1 VSRKTQAGT
10 RTAAAANGV
19 RLDTVSKHREKVLA
33 HAEAQL
39 ALQGKESPAELLAL
53 YKRFLKIE
61 NHRLRLKHYA
71 GGGGREIA
79 HQRASLVDIVL
90 RHLFDGAAARNA
102 GADLRQLS
110 LVAIGGYGRDELN
123 PFSDVDIMFL
133 HSSKAREV
141 PSELNEVIQMILYML
156 WDIGFKVGHST
167 RSISGAVKQAN
178 IDMLS
183 KTSLLE
189 SRHVAGSG
197 ELFDEFRAEFVKRCV
212 DGHEKEYILQRVEN
226 QTERHGKFGGSVYM
240 QEPNVK
246 NGCGG
251 LRDYQNLLW
260 ISFFKERVN
269 STAELVSKKLL
280 SEVERRRLDRAYDF
294 LLRVRTELH
303 YLNKRGTDVLS
314 LVFQGQ
320 AANNFEYPEKNILRR
335 TEAFMRDYYQHAR
348 NIYNITEMLAE
359 RLGKG
364 IVDEKRV
371 GILNFF
377 GNGKKTVEHF
387 DGFYSEGDLIYPESR
402 EIFGQDPYRM
412 MRVFQHAQQ
421 RHLRLSPELQQLI
434 QRRLPLVGRTFQYS
448 RAARETFQAIL
459 SRKGEV
465 APVLRM
471 MHRVDFLGRYIPEFG
486 DLTCLVQHEF
496 FHRYTADEHTLVCI
510 GKLDSLI
517 DTPNPKLKDYRI
529 LFQKLEDAY
538 VLYLAMLLHDTGKA
552 TGARY
557 HAEASAVYAQRV
569 AARLQLS
576 SERRKALILLV
587 DNHMTLSD
595 VAQRRNLDDPTTIA
609 EFAEVVKSQANLDA
623 LMLLTLADGQ
633 GTGDEN
639 WSDWKESLVWQ
650 LYRSTTQFLED
661 ETSFFRQRRIQR
673 EELRQQVGAALPKDF
688 DEEVEAHF
696 QFMPDYYF
704 QTNPPDEIAAHVRLF
719 RAFLEREAKAMENAL
734 VPVVKWVPHP
744 EQGHTE
750 VWVCTWDRQALLSK
764 IAGSISVAHVNI
776 LSADIFT
783 RGDSLA
789 LDFFRV
795 CDTKF
800 QAVEDQRD
808 IQAVE
813 KMLKQALSQED
824 FDFRPLLLK
833 ARKRPGFHLSQEL
846 DFPTRISIDNG
857 AHPVYTLV
865 DIQTP
870 DRLGLLYYL
879 LRAFSDSRVNIV
891 LSRIT
896 TEKGAAIDSFYVTD
910 IEGRKIRDEDHI
922 VEIHKALQEA
932 AGGVAAVK
940 EPA

>member
-1 VSRKTQAGT
+1 VSRKSQAAP
-10 RTAAAANGV
+10 RTAAAGQAN
-19 RLDTVSKHREKVLA
+19 RLDAVSRHREKVLA

-71 GGGGREIA
+71 GGGGRELA

-90 RHLFDGAAARNA
+90 RHLFDGAAAKA
-102 GADLRQLS
+102 GEVDLRDLS

-133 HSSKAREV
+133 HSSKSKEV
-141 PSELNEVIQMILYML
+141 PPGLNEVIQMILYML

-167 RSISGAVKQAN
+167 RSIAGAIKQAN

-189 SRHVAGSG
+189 SRHVAGSE
-197 ELFDEFRAEFVKRCV
+197 ELFDEFRSEFVKRCV
-212 DGHEKEYILQRVEN
+212 HGHEQEYILQRVEN
-226 QTERHGKFGGSVYM
+226 QAERHAKFGGSVYM

-246 NGCGG
+246 NSCGG

-260 ISFFKERVN
+260 ISFFKDGIT
-269 STAELVSKKLL
+269 STAELVQKKLL
-280 SEVERRRLDRAYDF
+280 PDVERRRLDRAYDF

-314 LVFQGQ
+314 LGFQGQ
-320 AANNFEYPEKNILRR
+320 ASNNFQYPQKNILRR

-364 IVDEKRV
+364 AVDEKRS
-371 GILNFF
+371 GLLHFF
-377 GNGKKTVEHF
+377 GGGRKTVEHF
-387 DGFYSEGDLIYPESR
+387 DGFYSEGDEIYAESR
-402 EIFGQDPYRM
+402 EIFTQDPYRM

-421 RHLRLSPELQQLI
+421 RHLRLAPELQQLI
-434 QRRLPLVGRTFQYS
+434 RRRLPLVGRTFQYS
-448 RAARETFQAIL
+448 RAARETFQAIM

-465 APVLRM
+465 GRVLRM

-510 GKLDSLI
+510 DKLDSLI
-517 DTPNPKLKDYRI
+517 DTPNPKMKDYRI
-529 LFQKLEDAY
+529 LFQRLEDPYA
-538 VLYLAMLLHDTGKA
+538 LYLALLLHDTGKA

-557 HAEASAVYAQRV
+557 HAEASAIYAQRV

-576 SERRKALILLV
+576 SERRKSLILLV

-595 VAQRRNLDDPTTIA
+595 VAQRRNLDDPTTIE
-609 EFAEVVKSQANLDA
+609 EFANVVKTQANLDA

-661 ETSFFRQRRIQR
+661 ETSFFRQRRVAR
-673 EELRQQVGAALPKDF
+673 EELRKQVAALLPKDF
-688 DEEVEAHF
+688 SEEVEAHF
-696 QFMPDYYF
+696 QYMPDYYF
-704 QTNPPDEIAAHVRLF
+704 QTNPADEIGAHVRLF
-719 RAFLEREAKAMENAL
+719 RGFLEREAKGLENAL
-734 VPVVKWVPHP
+734 VPVVKWVPH
-744 EQGHTE
+744 ERQGHTE
-750 VWVCTWDRQALLSK
+750 VWICTWDRQALLTK
-764 IAGSISVAHVNI
+764 IAGSISVAHLNI

-783 RGDSLA
+783 RGDSMA

-800 QAVEDQRD
+800 QAVTDQRD
-808 IQAVE
+808 VLAVE

-824 FDFRPLLLK
+824 FDFRPLLQK
-833 ARKRPGFHLSQEL
+833 AKKRPGFHLSQEL

-879 LRAFSDSRVNIV
+879 LRAFADTKVNIV

-910 IEGRKIRDEDHI
+910 EEGRKLRDSDHI
-922 VEIHKALQEA
+922 TAIQHALQDA
-932 AGGVAAVK
+932 ASGASPK
-940 EPA
+940 ED

>member
-1 VSRKTQAGT
+1 VSRKSQAAP
-10 RTAAAANGV
+10 RTAAVGAAGQM
-19 RLDTVSKHREKVLA
+19 DAVSRHREKVLA

-61 NHRLRLKHYA
+61 NHRLRLKHHA
-71 GGGGREIA
+71 GEGGREIA

-90 RHLFDGAAARNA
+90 RHLFDGAAAKA
-102 GADLRQLS
+102 GEVNMKELS

-133 HSSKAREV
+133 HASKSKEV
-141 PSELNEVIQMILYML
+141 PAGLNEVVQMILYML

-167 RSISGAVKQAN
+167 RSIAGAVKQAN

-189 SRHVAGSG
+189 SRHVAGSA
-197 ELFDEFRAEFVKRCV
+197 ELFDEFRQEFVKKCV
-212 DGHEKEYILQRVEN
+212 NGHEKEYLLQRAEN
-226 QTERHGKFGGSVYM
+226 QSERHAKFGGSIYM

-246 NGCGG
+246 NACGG
-251 LRDYQNLLW
+251 MRDYQNLLW
-260 ISFFKERVN
+260 ISFFKEGIS
-269 STAELVSKKLL
+269 STAELVQKKLL
-280 SEVERRRLDRAYDF
+280 PEVERRRLDRAYDF

-314 LVFQGQ
+314 LGFQGQ
-320 AANNFEYPEKNILRR
+320 VANNFQYPQKNILRR

-348 NIYNITEMLAE
+348 NIFNITEMLAE
-359 RLGKG
+359 RMGQG
-364 IVDEKRV
+364 MVETKRP
-371 GILNFF
+371 GLLNLF
-377 GNGKKTVEHF
+377 GSTRKAIERF
-387 DGFYSEGDLIYPESR
+387 DGFYAEDDLIYAESR
-402 EIFGQDPYRM
+402 DVFTQDPYRM

-421 RHLRLSPELQQLI
+421 RHLRLSPELQQLVR
-434 QRRLPLVGRTFQYS
+434 RRLPLVGRTFQYS

-465 APVLRM
+465 GRVLRM
-471 MHRVDFLGRYIPEFG
+471 MHWMDFLGRYIPEFG

-510 GKLDSLI
+510 EKLDSLI
-517 DTPNPKLKDYRI
+517 DTQNPKMKDYQI
-529 LFQKLEDAY
+529 LFQKLEDPY
-538 VLYLAMLLHDTGKA
+538 TIYLALLLHDTGKA

-557 HAEASAVYAQRV
+557 HAEASAMYAQRV
-569 AARLQLS
+569 AARLQLN

-595 VAQRRNLDDPTTIA
+595 VAQRRNLDDPTTIQ
-609 EFAEVVKSQANLDA
+609 EFADVVKTQANLDA
-623 LMLLTLADGQ
+623 LMLITLADGQ

-650 LYRSTTQFLED
+650 LYRSTTQYLED
-661 ETSFFRQRRIQR
+661 GASFFRQRRIER
-673 EELRQQVGAALPKDF
+673 EELRDRVIDLLPKEF
-688 DEEVEAHF
+688 AEEVEAHF
-696 QFMPDYYF
+696 QYMPDYYF
-704 QTNPPDEIAAHVRLF
+704 QTNPADDIAAHVRLF
-719 RAFLEREAKAMENAL
+719 RAFLEREARGLENAL
-734 VPVVKWVPHP
+734 VPVVKWVPHQD
-744 EQGHTE
+744 QGHTE
-750 VWVCTWDRQALLSK
+750 VWICTWDRQALLTK
-764 IAGSISVAHVNI
+764 IAGSISVAHLNI

-783 RGDSLA
+783 RGDSMA

-800 QAVEDQRD
+800 QAVTDQRD
-808 IQAVE
+808 ILAVE

-824 FDFRPLLLK
+824 FDFRPLLQK
-833 ARKRPGFHLSQEL
+833 AKKRPGFHLSQEL

-879 LRAFSDSRVNIV
+879 LRGFADARVNIV

-910 IEGRKIRDEDHI
+910 QDGRKVRDPDHI
-922 VEIHKALQEA
+922 TAIQHALQEA
-932 AGGVAAVK
+932 AGGSSPK
-940 EPA
+940 EG

>member
-1 VSRKTQAGT
+1 MSRKTQAAR
-10 RTAAAANGV
+10 RTEAAGQLAGIDA
-19 RLDTVSKHREKVLA
+19 VSRHREKVLA

-71 GGGGREIA
+71 GEGGREIA

-90 RHLFDGAAARNA
+90 RHLYDGAAAKA
-102 GADLRQLS
+102 GDTDLRELS

-133 HSSKAREV
+133 HSSKAKEV
-141 PSELNEVIQMILYML
+141 PPELNEVIQMILYML

-167 RSISGAVKQAN
+167 RSIAGAIKQAN

-189 SRHVAGSG
+189 SRHVAGSV
-197 ELFDEFRAEFVKRCV
+197 ELFEDFRREFVKKCV
-212 DGHEKEYILQRVEN
+212 RSHEKEYIMQRFEN
-226 QTERHGKFGGSVYM
+226 QTERHAKFGETVYM

-260 ISFFKERVN
+260 ISFFREGIT
-269 STAELVSKKLL
+269 STAELVQKKLL
-280 SEVERRRLDRAYDF
+280 PEVERRRLERAYDF

-314 LVFQGQ
+314 LSFQGQ
-320 AANNFEYPEKNILRR
+320 IANNFHYPQKNILRR
-335 TEAFMRDYYQHAR
+335 TEAFMREYYSHAR
-348 NIYNITEMLAE
+348 DLFNITEMVAE
-359 RLGKG
+359 RLGRG
-364 IVDEKRV
+364 IVDAKPA
-371 GILNFF
+371 GLLNFF
-377 GNGKKTVEHF
+377 GNGKKQVEHF
-387 DGFYSEGDLIYPESR
+387 DGFYSEGDLIYAESR
-402 EIFGQDPYRM
+402 EVFSQDPYRM

-434 QRRLPLVGRTFQYS
+434 RRKLPLVGRTFQYS

-465 APVLRM
+465 GRVLRM
-471 MHRVDFLGRYIPEFG
+471 MHAIDFLGRYIPEFG
-486 DLTCLVQHEF
+486 ELTCLVQHEF

-510 GKLDSLI
+510 DKLDSLI
-517 DTPNPKLKDYRI
+517 DTTNPKLKDYRV
-529 LFQKLEDAY
+529 LFQKLEDPY
-538 VLYLAMLLHDTGKA
+538 VLYLALLLHDTGKA

-557 HAEASAVYAQRV
+557 HAEASALYAQRV

-576 SERRKALILLV
+576 SERRKSLILLV
-587 DNHMTLSD
+587 DNHMTLSN
-595 VAQRRNLDDPTTIA
+595 VAQRRNLDDAATIQ
-609 EFAEVVKSQANLDA
+609 EFAEVVKSRSNLDA

-650 LYRSTTQFLED
+650 LYRSTSQFLED
-661 ETSFFRQRRIQR
+661 GASFFRQRRIER
-673 EELRQQVGAALPKDF
+673 EQLRKQVGTILPADF
-688 DEEVEAHF
+688 EEEVEAHF
-696 QFMPDYYF
+696 QYMPDYYF
-704 QTNPPDEIAAHVRLF
+704 QTNPADDIAAHIRLF
-719 RAFLEREAKAMENAL
+719 RAFLEREAKGLENAL
-734 VPVVKWVPHP
+734 TPVVKWVPH
-744 EQGHTE
+744 EGQGHTE
-750 VWVCTWDRQALLSK
+750 MWICTWDRQALLTK
-764 IAGSISVAHVNI
+764 IAGSISVAHLNI

-800 QAVEDQRD
+800 QAVTDQRD
-808 IQAVE
+808 IAAVE
-813 KMLKQALSQED
+813 RMLKQALSQED
-824 FDFRPLLLK
+824 FDFRPLLQK
-833 ARKRPGFHLSQEL
+833 AKKRPGFHLSQEL
-846 DFPTRISIDNG
+846 DFPTRIWIDNG

-879 LRAFSDSRVNIV
+879 LRAFADVRVNIV

-910 IEGRKIRDEDHI
+910 AEGRKIRDQDHI
-922 VEIHKALQEA
+922 TEIQRALQQA
-932 AGGVAAVK
+932 TAGMAPKDG
-940 EPA
+940 

>member
-1 VSRKTQAGT
+1 MDAVSR
-10 RTAAAANGV
+10 
-19 RLDTVSKHREKVLA
+19 HREKVLA

-61 NHRLRLKHYA
+61 NHRLRLTHYA
-71 GGGGREIA
+71 EGGGREIA

-90 RHLFDGAAARNA
+90 RHLFDGAAAKA
-102 GADLRQLS
+102 GEVSLKELS

-133 HSSKAREV
+133 HSSKTKEV
-141 PSELNEVIQMILYML
+141 PDGLNEVIQMILYML

-167 RSISGAVKQAN
+167 RSIAGAIKQAN

-189 SRHVAGSG
+189 SRHVAGSQ
-197 ELFDEFRAEFVKRCV
+197 ELFEEFREEFVKKCV
-212 DGHEKEYILQRVEN
+212 QGHEKEYILQRVEN
-226 QTERHGKFGGSVYM
+226 QEERHAKFGGTVYM

-260 ISFFKERVN
+260 ISFFREGIS
-269 STAELVSKKLL
+269 STAGLVQKKLL
-280 SEVERRRLDRAYDF
+280 PEVERRRLDRAYDF

-314 LVFQGQ
+314 LGFQGHV
-320 AANNFEYPEKNILRR
+320 ANNFNYPQKNILRR

-348 NIYNITEMLAE
+348 NLFNVTEMLAE
-359 RLGKG
+359 RLGQG
-364 IVDEKRV
+364 VVDAKRT
-371 GILNFF
+371 GLLTFF
-377 GNGKKTVEHF
+377 GSARKPAEHF
-387 DGFYSEGDLIYPESR
+387 DGFYTEDDLIYAETR
-402 EIFGQDPYRM
+402 DVFAQDPYRM

-434 QRRLPLVGRTFQYS
+434 RRKLPLVGRTFQYS

-465 APVLRM
+465 GRALRM

-510 GKLDSLI
+510 EKLDSLI
-517 DTPNPKLKDYRI
+517 DTQNPKMKDYRI
-529 LFQKLEDAY
+529 LFQRLEDAY
-538 VLYLAMLLHDTGKA
+538 VLYLALLLHDTGKA

-576 SERRKALILLV
+576 SERRKSLILLV
-587 DNHMTLSD
+587 DNHMTLSN
-595 VAQRRNLDDPTTIA
+595 VAQRRNLDDPSTIE
-609 EFAEVVKSQANLDA
+609 EFANVVKSQANLDA

-661 ETSFFRQRRIQR
+661 ETSFFRQRRIER
-673 EELRQQVGAALPKDF
+673 EELRKRVTAALPKDF
-688 DEEVEAHF
+688 GEEVEAHF
-696 QFMPDYYF
+696 QYMPDYYF
-704 QTNPPDEIAAHVRLF
+704 QTNPADDIAAHVRLF
-719 RAFLEREAKAMENAL
+719 RGFLEREAKGMENAL
-734 VPVVKWVPHP
+734 APVVKWVPHA
-744 EQGHTE
+744 EQGHSE
-750 VWVCTWDRQALLSK
+750 VWICTWDRQALLAK
-764 IAGSISVAHVNI
+764 IAGSLAVAHLNI

-783 RGDSLA
+783 RGDSMA

-800 QAVEDQRD
+800 QAVADQRD
-808 IQAVE
+808 IATVE
-813 KMLKQALSQED
+813 RMLKQALSQED
-824 FDFRPLLLK
+824 FDFRPLLQK
-833 ARKRPGFHLSQEL
+833 AKKRPGFHLSQEL

-879 LRAFSDSRVNIV
+879 LRAFSDTRVNIV

-896 TEKGAAIDSFYVTD
+896 TEKGAAIDSFYVAD
-910 IEGRKIRDEDHI
+910 EEGRKIREPERI
-922 VEIHKALQEA
+922 TEIQRALQVA
-932 AGGVAAVK
+932 AGGAGPK
-940 EPA
+940 GE

>member
-1 VSRKTQAGT
+1 VSKKAPPRP
-10 RTAAAANGV
+10 AAAAERGGM
-19 RLDTVSKHREKVLA
+19 DAVSRHREKVLA

-61 NHRLRLKHYA
+61 NHRLRLTHYA
-71 GGGGREIA
+71 EGGGREIA

-90 RHLFDGAAARNA
+90 RHLFDGAAAKA
-102 GADLRQLS
+102 GEIDLSELA

-133 HSSKAREV
+133 HSAKTKDV
-141 PSELNEVIQMILYML
+141 PAALNEVIQMILYML

-167 RSISGAVKQAN
+167 RSIPGAVKQAN

-189 SRHVAGSG
+189 SRHVAGNR
-197 ELFDEFRAEFVKRCV
+197 ELFDEFRREFVKRCV
-212 DGHEKEYILQRVEN
+212 HGHEKEYILQRVDN
-226 QTERHGKFGGSVYM
+226 QADRHAKFGGSVYM

-260 ISFFKERVN
+260 ISFFKEGIS
-269 STAELVSKKLL
+269 STAELVQKKLIP
-280 SEVERRRLDRAYDF
+280 EVERRRLDRAYDF

-303 YLNKRGTDVLS
+303 YINKRGTDVLS
-314 LVFQGQ
+314 LGFQGQ
-320 AANNFEYPEKNILRR
+320 VANNFNYPEKNILRR
-335 TEAFMRDYYQHAR
+335 TEAFMREYYQHAR
-348 NIYNITEMLAE
+348 NIFNISEMLSARMSQGMVE
-359 RLGKG
+359 N
-364 IVDEKRV
+364 KRS
-371 GILNFF
+371 GILTSLFSS
-377 GNGKKTVEHF
+377 GTHKAAEHF
-387 DGFYSEGDLIYPESR
+387 DGFYAEDGLIYAESR
-402 EIFGQDPYRM
+402 EIFAQDPYRM

-421 RHLRLSPELQQLI
+421 RHLRLAPELQQLI
-434 QRRLPLVGRTFQYS
+434 RRRLPLVSRTFQYS

-465 APVLRM
+465 GHALRM
-471 MHRVDFLGRYIPEFG
+471 MHLVDFLGRFIPEFG

-510 GKLDSLI
+510 EKLDSLI
-517 DTPNPKLKDYRI
+517 DTDNPKMKDYKI

-538 VLYLAMLLHDTGKA
+538 VLYLALLLHDTGKA

-576 SERRKALILLV
+576 SERRKSLILLV
-587 DNHMTLSD
+587 DNHMTLSN
-595 VAQRRNLDDPTTIA
+595 VAQRRNLDDPATIE
-609 EFAEVVKSQANLDA
+609 EFANVVKTQANLDA
-623 LMLLTLADGQ
+623 LMLMTLADGQ

-661 ETSFFRQRRIQR
+661 ETSFFRQRRIER
-673 EELRQQVGAALPKDF
+673 EELRKQVAAILPKDF
-688 DEEVEAHF
+688 AEEVEAHF
-696 QFMPDYYF
+696 QYMPDYYF
-704 QTNPPDEIAAHVRLF
+704 QTNTAPDIGAHVRLF
-719 RAFLEREAKAMENAL
+719 RGFLEREAKGMENAL
-734 VPVVKWVPHP
+734 APVVKWVPHP

-750 VWVCTWDRQALLSK
+750 VWICTWDRQALLAK
-764 IAGSISVAHVNI
+764 IAGSLAVAHLNI

-783 RGDSLA
+783 RGDSMA

-800 QAVEDQRD
+800 QAVTDPGD
-808 IQAVE
+808 ISTVE
-813 KMLKQALSQED
+813 RMLKQALSQED
-824 FDFRPLLLK
+824 FDFRPLLQK
-833 ARKRPGFHLSQEL
+833 AKKRPGFHLSQEL

-879 LRAFSDSRVNIV
+879 LRAFSDTHVDIV

-896 TEKGAAIDSFYVTD
+896 TEKGAAIDSFYVAD
-910 IEGRKIRDEDHI
+910 EEGRKIREPERI
-922 VEIHKALQEA
+922 LEIQHALQVA
-932 AGGVAAVK
+932 AGGTAPKVEA
-940 EPA
+940 